1 MKSVSFRVSLITLL
15 FVLFSLAGT
24 WPAWSDGGKARFDE
38 PAQAEVRPRSHKGI
52 KPLSYRSP
60 GAAHKLLLEASD
72 SDTEQRLVASGA
84 LRKLKKYGSYSVAE
98 VGDRE
103 LGMLD
108 ARTLERVELRD
119 DLNL

>member
-1 MKSVSFRVSLITLL
+1 MKAVSFRVSMVALL
-15 FVLFSLAGT
+15 FVLFSLAGA
-24 WPAWSDGGKARFDE
+24 WPAWSDSGKARFDE
-38 PAQAEVRPRSHKGI
+38 PAHAEVRPRSHKGV

-60 GAAHKLLLEASD
+60 GAAHKLLFEAPD

-108 ARTLERVELRD
+108 ARTLERAELRD
-119 DLNL
+119 D